1 MTLQKVNFY
10 YENIKKA
17 ASKLYVNCL
26 SGGGEANYGKRGSFA
41 DEL

>member
-10 YENIKKA
+10 YANIKKA

-26 SGGGEANYGKRGSFA
+26 IRGEANYGKRGSFA

>member
-10 YENIKKA
+10 YANIKKA
-17 ASKLYVNCL
+17 ASNPW
-26 SGGGEANYGKRGSFA
+26 GEANYGKRGSFA